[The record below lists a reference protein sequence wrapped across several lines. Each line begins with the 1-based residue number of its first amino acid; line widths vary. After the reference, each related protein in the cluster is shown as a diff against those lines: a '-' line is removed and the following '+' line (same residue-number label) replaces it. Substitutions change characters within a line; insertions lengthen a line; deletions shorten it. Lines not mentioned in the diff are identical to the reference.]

1 MMSAQT
7 TRSNVQ
13 SLLSLGTRILYSV
26 KHRKS
31 LNELPKLIEVVMS
44 CSRAEHCDAAEQY
57 LNLYVAKHIT
67 GMSNDGFA
75 RISWTIMS
83 QLAQFIN
90 DTREH
95 CEAGVH
101 YPEYS
106 EGKAVNTF
114 PNMNNYA
121 GRILD
126 VQFKQ
131 VWAKGKSSI
140 VGQKVVSC
148 HRNKDAQKRR
158 QDLQ

>member
-1 MMSAQT
+1 MSAQNT
-7 TRSNVQ
+7 KSNFL
-13 SLLSLGTRILYSV
+13 SFLSLGMRILYRV
-26 KHRKS
+26 KYRKS
-31 LNELPKLIEVVMS
+31 LNEVPKLIEVVMS

-67 GMSNDGFA
+67 GMSNDGLSRVA
-75 RISWTIMS
+75 RAVMS

-101 YPEYS
+101 YPEYN

-126 VQFKQ
+126 VQFKP
-131 VWAKGKSSI
+131 VWAKGQSSI
-140 VGQKVVSC
+140 VAPKSC
-148 HRNKDAQKRR
+148 FVAP
-158 QDLQ
+158 